1 MIPTIII
8 ILILVFIG
16 VLAVRSYTKKLKN
29 GCCGTG
35 GGEKR
40 IKPGDRNP
48 SHYGHSATVKV
59 GGMTCGNCRTRV
71 ENAFNSEPALW
82 AQVNLK
88 DEVAFVRS
96 KEPLAEEE
104 LRKIVTHAGYEAL
117 SVQILN

>member
-1 MIPTIII
+1 
-8 ILILVFIG
+8 LILVFIG
-16 VLAVRSYTKKLKN
+16 VLAVRSYTKS
-29 GCCGTG
+29 
-35 GGEKR
+35 EKR
-40 IKPGDRNP
+40 LLRHWGGKNASSPAIGIRTT
-48 SHYGHSATVKV
+48 YGHSATVKV
-59 GGMTCGNCRTRV
+59 GGMTCGYCRTRV